1 MNNPFS
7 GAGVALVT
15 PFKNDMSVDL
25 EALRKLVQLQ
35 ILGGTD
41 FLVVQGTT
49 GESPTLSQL
58 EKMKILETVIDENA
72 GKLKIVYGLGG
83 NNTHAIGELLKSFS
97 FNEKIDGILSVS
109 PYYNKPT
116 QKGIIEHFKYISN
129 CTELPIILYNVP
141 GRTGSNILAET
152 TLFLAEI
159 PNIVAIKEASG
170 NMDQI
175 MEIIRLRKPNFG
187 VISGDDAITMPLIAA
202 GADGVISVVANAF
215 PEKFSQMVHASMNG
229 DLDSARKEH
238 YDLLAITRMF
248 FEEGNPGGVK
258 VALTHRKIM
267 EEYVRLPLMQVSE
280 ILKEKIQ
287 KETKILLTDKK

>member
-7 GAGVALVT
+7 GSGVALVT
-15 PFKNDMSVDL
+15 PFKEDKSIDFTAV
-25 EALRKLVQLQ
+25 RKLVQLQ

-49 GESPTLSQL
+49 GESPTLSQE
-58 EKMKILETVIDENA
+58 EKLKLLETIIDENA
-72 GKLKIVYGLGG
+72 GKLKIIYGIGG
-83 NNTHAIGELLKSFS
+83 NNTILVGETLKQL
-97 FNEKIDGILSVS
+97 KIEGVDGILSVS

-116 QKGIIEHFKYISN
+116 QKGIIEHFKYISS

-152 TLFLAEI
+152 TLTLAEI

-202 GADGVISVVANAF
+202 GADGVISVVANAL
-215 PEKFSQMVHASMNG
+215 PEKFSRMVHAAING

-258 VALTHRKIM
+258 VALAHRKIM
-267 EEYVRLPLMQVSE
+267 NEFMRLPLIPVSDA
-280 ILKEKIQ
+280 LRKRIQ
-287 KETKILLTDKK
+287 KETKLLLN

>member
-7 GAGVALVT
+7 GSGVALVT
-15 PFKNDMSVDL
+15 PFKEDKSIDFTAV
-25 EALRKLVQLQ
+25 RKLVQLQ

-49 GESPTLSQL
+49 GESPTLSQE
-58 EKMKILETVIDENA
+58 EKLKLLETVIDENA
-72 GKLKIVYGLGG
+72 GKLKIVYGIGG
-83 NNTHAIGELLKSFS
+83 NNTILVGETLKQL
-97 FNEKIDGILSVS
+97 KIEGVDGILSVS

-116 QKGIIEHFKYISN
+116 QKGIIEHFKYISS

-152 TLFLAEI
+152 TLTLAEI

-202 GADGVISVVANAF
+202 GADGVISVVANAL
-215 PEKFSQMVHASMNG
+215 PEKFSRMVHAAMNG

-258 VALTHRKIM
+258 VALAHRKIM
-267 EEYVRLPLMQVSE
+267 NEFMRLPLIPVSDA
-280 ILKEKIQ
+280 LRKRIQ
-287 KETKILLTDKK
+287 KETKLLLN